1 MADDSI
7 WPVQRQLLG
16 QFIRNQRHLAKMSLR
31 DLADRASVSNPYLSQ
46 LERGLHDPS
55 LRVLKAIAQAF
66 DLSTDVFLAQAG
78 LLDDQVPRADGASE
92 GATVAAINA
101 DTLLSDAQKT
111 ALVSVYRSFVEA
123 NNP

>member
-1 MADDSI
+1 MAEESI

-55 LRVLKAIAQAF
+55 LRVLKAIAQAL

-78 LLDDQVPRADGASE
+78 LLDDQAPRADGTAE
-92 GATVAAINA
+92 APTVAAINA
-101 DTLLSDAQKT
+101 DPLLSDAQKA
-111 ALVSVYRSFVEA
+111 ALLSVYRSYIEA
-123 NNP
+123 NQP